1 MSKERE
7 RDLDD
12 VLTNQRSEDI
22 DEIYYESL
30 DSTEEV
36 GDGEIPGLITTGEEE
51 NVDLESFADEDHSS
65 LAEEVEVDETYE
77 PAEEETEER
86 GRGKEIDPV
95 KVYLREMGAVDLL
108 SRDDEIAI
116 AQRIESGEKRV
127 QNAVI
132 IVPLALDRL
141 NKLAKNLK
149 TGAVAINDIFR
160 GLDNA
165 TPSHREERKKVFFA
179 QLAEAERITAEKAGN
194 WSDLNQPLTTI
205 EAAKKLRKNIDRAN
219 TKIVQLFQDDH
230 FCAKHINTIVTKIK
244 NLAKVFESTHTEIL
258 RLRSLTGSDDGVLAP
273 ARAPELLKMLEERH
287 GISFE
292 SLQHILY
299 QIDLGEKESLLARN
313 ELIKANLRLVVSVS
327 KRYANRGLQLLDL
340 IQEGNVGLMKAV
352 EKFEYRRGYKF
363 STYATWW
370 IRQAISRAIA
380 DQARTIRIPVH
391 MIETLNRLVKVS
403 SEITQT
409 KGREPTPQ
417 EIADQLEIPEDKVR
431 AILKIARD
439 PISLDTPI
447 GDGEDSLLGEFIED
461 RQSLSPIDAAV
472 QQGLKENLRTVLATL
487 TPREEKILKMRFGID
502 SFTDHTLEEV
512 GRDFCV
518 TRERVR
524 QIEAK
529 ALKKLKHPKRLKL
542 LHTFTDNKDDS

>member
-1 MSKERE
+1 
-7 RDLDD
+7 
-12 VLTNQRSEDI
+12 
-22 DEIYYESL
+22 
-30 DSTEEV
+30 
-36 GDGEIPGLITTGEEE
+36 
-51 NVDLESFADEDHSS
+51 
-65 LAEEVEVDETYE
+65 
-77 PAEEETEER
+77 
-86 GRGKEIDPV
+86 
-95 KVYLREMGAVDLL
+95 
-108 SRDDEIAI
+108 
-116 AQRIESGEKRV
+116 
-127 QNAVI
+127 
-132 IVPLALDRL
+132 
-141 NKLAKNLK
+141 
-149 TGAVAINDIFR
+149 
-160 GLDNA
+160 
-165 TPSHREERKKVFFA
+165 
-179 QLAEAERITAEKAGN
+179 
-194 WSDLNQPLTTI
+194 
-205 EAAKKLRKNIDRAN
+205 
-219 TKIVQLFQDDH
+219 
-230 FCAKHINTIVTKIK
+230 
-244 NLAKVFESTHTEIL
+244 
-258 RLRSLTGSDDGVLAP
+258 
-273 ARAPELLKMLEERH
+273 MLEERH

-292 SLQHILY
+292 SLQNILY
-299 QIDLGEKESLLARN
+299 QIDLGEKESLTARN
-313 ELIKANLRLVVSVS
+313 ELVKANLRLVVSVS
-327 KRYANRGLQLLDL
+327 KRYSNRGLQLLDL

-542 LHTFTDNKDDS
+542 LNTFTDNKDDS